1 MIKIMFVCYGNI
13 CRSPMAEFIMK
24 DLIKKRGLLNKFIIE
39 SRSTST
45 EEIGNDMY
53 YLAKEKLK
61 EKNIPFNKREAK
73 QLTKNDYN
81 NFDYIIGME
90 DFNVRSIKKI
100 VMDDRK
106 VYKLLDFTDNSKD
119 IDDPWYTRDFETTF
133 KEIYTGCSAL
143 LDFILKNDFIV

>member
-13 CRSPMAEFIMK
+13 CRSPMAEFVMK
-24 DLIKKRGLLNKFIIE
+24 DLVKKRGLLNKFIIE

-73 QLTKNDYN
+73 QLTIDDYN

-90 DFNVRSIKKI
+90 DFNVISIKRI

-106 VYKLLDFTDNSKD
+106 LYKLLDFTENSKD
-119 IDDPWYTRDFETTF
+119 IDDPWYTRDFETTY
-133 KEIYTGCSAL
+133 KEICEGCSSL
-143 LDFILKNDFIV
+143 LDFILKNDFSV

>member
-1 MIKIMFVCYGNI
+1 
-13 CRSPMAEFIMK
+13 MK
-24 DLIKKRGLLNKFIIE
+24 DLVKKRGFLNKFIIE

-90 DFNVRSIKKI
+90 DFNVKSIKRI

-106 VYKLLDFTDNSKD
+106 VYKLLDFTDKSKD
-119 IDDPWYTRDFETTF
+119 IDDPWYTRDFETTY
-133 KEIYTGCSAL
+133 KEIYEGCSAL
-143 LDFILKNDFIV
+143 LDFILKNDFSV

>member
-13 CRSPMAEFIMK
+13 CRSPMAEFVMK
-24 DLIKKRGLLNKFIIE
+24 DLVKKRGFLNKFIIE

-90 DFNVRSIKKI
+90 DFNVKSIKRI

-106 VYKLLDFTDNSKD
+106 VYKLLDFTDKSKD
-119 IDDPWYTRDFETTF
+119 IDDPWYTRDFETTY
-133 KEIYTGCSAL
+133 KEIYEGCSAL
-143 LDFILKNDFIV
+143 LDFILKNDFSV

>member
-61 EKNIPFNKREAK
+61 EKNISFNKRKAK

>member
-24 DLIKKRGLLNKFIIE
+24 DLVKKRGFLNKFIIE

-61 EKNIPFNKREAK
+61 EKNIPFNKREAR

-90 DFNVRSIKKI
+90 DFNVKSIKRI

-106 VYKLLDFTDNSKD
+106 VYKLLDFTDKSKD
-119 IDDPWYTRDFETTF
+119 IDDPWYTRDFETTY
-133 KEIYTGCSAL
+133 KKICEGCSSL
-143 LDFILKNDFIV
+143 LDFILKNDFSV

>member
-24 DLIKKRGLLNKFIIE
+24 DLVKKRDFLNKFIIE

-61 EKNIPFNKREAK
+61 EKNIPFNKREAR

-90 DFNVRSIKKI
+90 DFNVKSIKRI

-106 VYKLLDFTDNSKD
+106 VYKLLDFTDKSKD
-119 IDDPWYTRDFETTF
+119 IDDPWYTRDFETTY
-133 KEIYTGCSAL
+133 KKICEGCSSL
-143 LDFILKNDFIV
+143 LDFILKNDFSV